1 MADRPDRALSAEAGA
16 GGAPAVPGAGGLRLL
31 ANGSLRGVGQ
41 VLFQDNRLSALL
53 FLAGLAVAAP
63 LAAAATVLGSF
74 VGTAFAQW
82 LQADRA
88 ALRSGLFGFNGALV
102 ALALALFLRPSP
114 LAWACVVLAAALSSI
129 VTAAMTRWLARHE
142 LPALT
147 APFVLTTLCVF
158 LATAHFGRL
167 PTTAIMPTASLPQA
181 ATVEGVVTAATL
193 LDASVRGIGQVFFQ
207 DHRLAG
213 ALIAAGLLLASRAAF
228 FAAVTGAVLG
238 ALVAWV
244 MGAPEPDIRA
254 GLYGFN
260 SVLVAVA
267 LSSALRPCTVRNF
280 AWAVLAAAVTPFTY
294 AAITAAFAPLGV
306 PALTLPFVLVTWLF
320 LLALRQIPANVDGP
334 TSA

>member
-16 GGAPAVPGAGGLRLL
+16 GGAPAARGRGVPWLL

-41 VLFQDNRLSALL
+41 VLFQDNRVSALL

-102 ALALALFLRPSP
+102 ALALVLFLQPSP
-114 LAWACVVLAAALSSI
+114 LAWACVVLAAALSCI
-129 VTAAMTRWLARHE
+129 VTAALMRWLAPRE

-147 APFVLTTLCVF
+147 APFVLTTLCLF
-158 LATAHFGRL
+158 LATTHFGRL
-167 PTTAIMPTASLPQA
+167 PNTAIMPTASLPQA
-181 ATVEGVVTAATL
+181 AMVEGVVTASTL
-193 LDASVRGIGQVFFQ
+193 LDASFNGIGQVFFQ
-207 DHRLAG
+207 ANRLTG
-213 ALIAAGLLLASRAAF
+213 ALIAAGLLLASRRAF
-228 FAAVTGAVLG
+228 FAALAGALIGAVI
-238 ALVAWV
+238 AWV
-244 MGAPEPDIRA
+244 MGAPEIDIRA

-260 SVLVAVA
+260 SVLVAIA
-267 LSSALRPCTVRNF
+267 LASALPADKTRAM
-280 AWAVLAAAVTPFTY
+280 AWALLAAAATPFAY

-320 LLALRQIPANVDGP
+320 LLASRQLPANAAGP
-334 TSA
+334 ASA